1 MFRQDMPF
9 CDKIFKH
16 LEEYDEMA
24 LHRLALTKIGK
35 VIRHIENKV
44 EIPRQEEFRF
54 QERAKALAKRWCWLL
69 EYENDD
75 YSKGSD
81 SKELGDVDASSPI
94 LHDMVRARR
103 SIVGDVGGLREIIV
117 ENAAGGVTS
126 VILPY
131 F

>member
-1 MFRQDMPF
+1 M
-9 CDKIFKH
+9 
-16 LEEYDEMA
+16 
-24 LHRLALTKIGK
+24 
-35 VIRHIENKV
+35 
-44 EIPRQEEFRF
+44 
-54 QERAKALAKRWCWLL
+54 

-81 SKELGDVDASSPI
+81 SKELGDVDANSPI
-94 LHDMVRARR
+94 LHDMERARR
-103 SIVGDVGGLREIIV
+103 SIVGNVGGLREITV